1 MKGFLIGVFF
11 AVKGLFQLVGVLGIL
26 LPFSTPVFQN
36 WNKIGIAYFSVNI
49 LISVVGVVGFT
60 ITARRYQYCERE
72 EVYNERKY
80 IEEVYEKDVR
90 HNTDY
95 EDLNVD
101 FNSDLE
107 KED

>member
-11 AVKGLFQLVGVLGIL
+11 AVKGLFQLIGVLGIL
-26 LPFSTPVFQN
+26 LPFSL
-36 WNKIGIAYFSVNI
+36 WNYSNRAGLVYFLVNT
-49 LISVVGVVGFT
+49 LISVVGVVAFM
-60 ITARRYQYCERE
+60 IMARRYQYRERE

-80 IEEVYEKDVR
+80 IEEVFEKDVS

-95 EDLNVD
+95 EDLNVNFD
-101 FNSDLE
+101 RDSD